1 MTIRIYPSRLPGE
14 PLETHEHGA
23 TTLHHWMKENVRGYR
38 SDMKHPV
45 AVEVDG
51 ESIPPQAWFDY
62 ALRPD
67 SDVRIYPVPF
77 GLEAATIAWI
87 GVGIS
92 VAVAAYSL
100 IMMSNMDKGGYSSA
114 SANGL
119 DLNPAKANTA
129 RLGDPIREVFGRY
142 RIYPDYVVQP
152 VTRFDKDD
160 PTRMTV
166 EMFLCLGTGRFSFAE
181 GDIRI
186 GATPV
191 ASLGKGFSYTV
202 YRPGAVVSGDSRSE
216 NWFNSTEVGGDIIR
230 YRPGYGTD
238 RSDVGRHSGGV
249 HYSIRCRYYL

>member
-160 PTRMTV
+160 PTR
-166 EMFLCLGTGRFSFAE
+166 
-181 GDIRI
+181 
-186 GATPV
+186 
-191 ASLGKGFSYTV
+191 
-202 YRPGAVVSGDSRSE
+202 
-216 NWFNSTEVGGDIIR
+216 
-230 YRPGYGTD
+230 
-238 RSDVGRHSGGV
+238 
-249 HYSIRCRYYL
+249 